1 MYAMPGSW
9 LVYREVKVVLPLCV
23 YNAVQKVII
32 EERAQNAEIMTMPSR
47 QMISCTRIVV
57 KTFEAEIRQVFITG
71 KCCPEQ
77 PK

>member
-1 MYAMPGSW
+1 MPGSW

-23 YNAVQKVII
+23 YNAVQKFII

-47 QMISCTRIVV
+47 HMISCTRIVV